1 MHPFDILNLDN
12 GARLIFTP
20 CPGTKEASLKD
31 AIKILQQAGADGV
44 VTMMPDAELCEF
56 HATSL
61 PAECE
66 ALGLAWVQLPVEDD
80 CAPEAPFA
88 TAFANHKADLLARLA
103 AGQTLAIHCRGGS
116 GRTGLM
122 AAILLLEAGYAPTQV
137 KSLVQGLR
145 PKALT
150 LTPHVN
156 YLNTYYAFA
165 G

>member
-1 MHPFDILNLDN
+1 
-12 GARLIFTP
+12 
-20 CPGTKEASLKD
+20 
-31 AIKILQQAGADGV
+31 
-44 VTMMPDAELCEF
+44 MMPDAELSEF
-56 HATSL
+56 KADAL

-66 ALGLAWVQLPVEDD
+66 ALGLAWFQLPVEDD
-80 CAPEAPFA
+80 CDPEAPFA
-88 TAFANHKADLLARLA
+88 TAFANHKADLLARLT

-122 AAILLLEAGYAPTQV
+122 AAILLLEAGYAPAKV
-137 KSLVQGLR
+137 KAQVQGLR

-156 YLNTYYAFA
+156 YLNTHYAFA